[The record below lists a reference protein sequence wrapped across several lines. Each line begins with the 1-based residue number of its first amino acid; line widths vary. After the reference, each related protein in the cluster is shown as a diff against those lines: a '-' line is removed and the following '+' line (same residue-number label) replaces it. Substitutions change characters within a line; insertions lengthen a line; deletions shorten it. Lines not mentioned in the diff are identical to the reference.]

1 MKFCSSMPP
10 RLTAITFIAYAALA
24 ALLRGLSLSVPVF
37 KVPFLGGAWLGWAL
51 LGLIAFAGGWLL
63 WRGQTQWHWSPL
75 TLKQFRRFREIRRG
89 YVSFLFLLGLVG
101 LAALDSLVVGKR
113 ALIVSYEGRLFFP
126 FVTQVL
132 PGSTFGLQY
141 EAETDYRELQRQFQE
156 SGSGNWLLLPLV
168 PYDPKLDTPETIE
181 EVVLREGVAHRA
193 SQSKPFDGRAYTV
206 FRDNPAQKRQEWVYR
221 HGLLQGEMLGW
232 DLNNEQVEKAV
243 FERGQRLS
251 YSDFTDGQAA
261 ELEAQAGDT
270 LLTVVYPPSPPSL
283 THRHFLGTTS
293 MGGDVLAI
301 LYGGWQQA
309 IIASLLFVTFV
320 FVVGVAAGG
329 LLGYFGNL
337 IDLVGMRLIEIWSVL
352 PFLFIVMIVSS
363 IISPNLFLLVVI
375 ISLFSWMGTTIY
387 IRTAALKE
395 KARDY
400 VASARLLGAGTGR
413 IIFKHILPNS
423 IAILVTLAPFEVAA
437 IITSLAALDYLG
449 FGLPPEEP
457 SWGRLLHEG
466 TEDFNYPWIVS
477 SAFVAM
483 TTVLVLVTFV
493 GEAVREAFDPKKFTT
508 YR

>member
-1 MKFCSSMPP
+1 MSP
-10 RLTAITFIAYAALA
+10 RATGITLIAFAALG
-24 ALLRGLSLSVPVF
+24 ALFRWLSLSVPVF
-37 KVPFLGGAWLGWAL
+37 KVPFLGAAWLGWL
-51 LGLIAFAGGWLL
+51 LLAVCLLAGGWLL

-75 TLKQFRRFREIRRG
+75 TLKQLRRFREIRRG
-89 YVSFLFLLGLVG
+89 YLSLLLLLGLAGV
-101 LAALDSLVVGKR
+101 AALDTLIVGKR
-113 ALIVSYEGRLFFP
+113 ALIVSHEGRLYFP
-126 FVTQVL
+126 FVTNVL
-132 PGSTFGLQY
+132 PATTFGLKD
-141 EAETDYRELQRQFQE
+141 ESETDYRELQRQFRE
-156 SGSGNWLLLPLV
+156 SKSANWVLMPLV
-168 PYDPKLDTPETIE
+168 PYDPKLDTPEVVE
-181 EVVLREGVAHRA
+181 EVVLHDGLARRA
-193 SQSKPFDGRAYTV
+193 SESKPFDGRAYTV
-206 FRDNPAQKRQEWVYR
+206 FRDNPRQKRQEWVFR
-221 HGLLQGEMLGW
+221 HGLRQGEMLGW
-232 DLNNEQVEKAV
+232 DANNEQVEKAGFDKGSRV
-243 FERGQRLS
+243 THT
-251 YSDFTDGQAA
+251 DFTDGKAA
-261 ELEAQAGDT
+261 ALDAQTDGRMF
-270 LLTVVYPPSPPSL
+270 TVVYPPSAPSW
-283 THRHFLGTTS
+283 TQRHFLGTTS

-301 LYGGWQQA
+301 LFGGWQQA
-309 IIASLLFVTFV
+309 IIASILFVTFV

-329 LLGYFGNL
+329 LLGYFGGTLDL
-337 IDLVGMRLIEIWSVL
+337 IGMRLIEIWSVL

-363 IISPNLFLLVVI
+363 IVSPNLFLLVVI
-375 ISLFSWMGTTIY
+375 IALFSWMGTTIY

-423 IAILVTLAPFEVAA
+423 IAILVTLAPFEVSA

>member
-1 MKFCSSMPP
+1 MSP
-10 RLTAITFIAYAALA
+10 RTTAIVLLAYAALG
-24 ALLRGLSLSVPVF
+24 ALFRGLSLTVPVF
-37 KVPFLGGAWLGWAL
+37 KVPFLGGVWLGWSLLTLFAL
-51 LGLIAFAGGWLL
+51 AGVWLL
-63 WRGQTQWHWSPL
+63 WRGPSQWQWSPL
-75 TLKQFRRFREIRRG
+75 TLKQFRRFRDIKRG
-89 YVSFLFLLGLVG
+89 YGSFLVLLSLVG
-101 LAALDSLVVGKR
+101 LGALDTLIVGKR
-113 ALIVSYEGRLFFP
+113 ALVVRYEGQFFFP
-126 FVTQVL
+126 FVTEVK
-132 PGSTFGLQY
+132 PGTTFGLND
-141 EAETDYRELQRQFQE
+141 EAETDYRELQRQFRE
-156 SGSGNWLLLPLV
+156 SGSGNWVLMPLV
-168 PYDPKLDTPETIE
+168 PYDAKLDTPATLE
-181 EVVLREGVAHRA
+181 EVVMRDGVAYRA
-193 SQSKPFDGRAYTV
+193 SESKPFDGRAYTV
-206 FRDNPAQKRQEWVYR
+206 FKDKPEQKRQEWVFR
-221 HGLLQGEMLGW
+221 HGLKQGEMLGW
-232 DLNNEQVEKAV
+232 DVNNEQVEKATYDQGK
-243 FERGQRLS
+243 RTA
-251 YSDFTDGQAA
+251 YTDFTDGKAA
-261 ELEAQAGDT
+261 ALEAQAAEE
-270 LLTVVYPPSPPSL
+270 LRTVVYPPSPPSWA
-283 THRHFLGTTS
+283 HRHFLGTTS

-309 IIASLLFVTFV
+309 IIASILFVTFV

-329 LLGYFGNL
+329 LLGYFGGVV
-337 IDLVGMRLIEIWSVL
+337 DLVGMRLIEIWSVL

-387 IRTAALKE
+387 IRTSALKE

-423 IAILVTLAPFEVAA
+423 IAILVTLAPFEVSA

-457 SWGRLLHEG
+457 SWGRLLREG

>member
-1 MKFCSSMPP
+1 MSP
-10 RLTAITFIAYAALA
+10 RATGITLIVYAALS
-24 ALLRGLSLSVPVF
+24 ALFRWLSLAVPIF
-37 KVPFLGGAWLGWAL
+37 KVPFLGGMGLGWILLAASAL
-51 LGLIAFAGGWLL
+51 TGGWLL

-75 TLKQFRRFREIRRG
+75 TLKQIRRFREIKRG
-89 YVSFLFLLGLVG
+89 YASFLILLALVG
-101 LAALDSLVVGKR
+101 VGSLDTLVVGKR
-113 ALIVSYEGRLFFP
+113 ALIVRYEGQYFFP
-126 FVTQVL
+126 FITDVKPAT
-132 PGSTFGLQY
+132 TFGLK
-141 EAETDYRELQRQFQE
+141 EESETDYRALQRQFRE
-156 SGSGNWLLLPLV
+156 AKNGNWVLMPIV

-181 EVVLREGVAHRA
+181 KVVVREGVAYRA
-193 SQSKPFDGRAYTV
+193 SETKPFDGRAYTL
-206 FRDNPAQKRQEWVYR
+206 FREKPEQKRQEWVFR
-221 HGLLQGEMLGW
+221 HGLKQGEMLGW
-232 DLNNEQVEKAV
+232 DADNEQVEKATFDKGNRV
-243 FERGQRLS
+243 A
-251 YSDFTDGQAA
+251 YTDFTEAKADALASQAS
-261 ELEAQAGDT
+261 ET
-270 LLTVVYPPSPPSL
+270 LFTVVYPPSAPSW

-309 IIASLLFVTFV
+309 IIASILFVTFV

-329 LLGYFGNL
+329 LLGYFGGVL
-337 IDLVGMRLIEIWSVL
+337 DLVGMRLIEIWSVL

-387 IRTAALKE
+387 IRTAAMKE

-400 VASARLLGAGTGR
+400 VASARLLGASTGR

-423 IAILVTLAPFEVAA
+423 IAILVTLAPFEVSA

-477 SAFVAM
+477 SAFIAM

>member
-1 MKFCSSMPP
+1 MSP
-10 RLTAITFIAYAALA
+10 RTTGITLIAYAALG
-24 ALLRGLSLSVPVF
+24 ALFRWLSLSVPVF
-37 KVPFLGGAWLGWAL
+37 KVPFLGGAWLGWGLLAVFAL
-51 LGLIAFAGGWLL
+51 AGGWLL
-63 WRGQTQWHWSPL
+63 WRGQPQWHWSPL

-89 YVSFLFLLGLVG
+89 HVSFLILLGLVG
-101 LAALDSLVVGKR
+101 VGALDTLVVGKR
-113 ALIVSYEGRLFFP
+113 ALMVRYEGKFYFP
-126 FVTQVL
+126 FVTDVK
-132 PGSTFGLQY
+132 PGTTFGLKD
-141 EAETDYRELQRQFQE
+141 EAETDYRKLQRQFRE
-156 SGSGNWLLLPLV
+156 SGGGNWVLMPLV
-168 PYDPKLDTPETIE
+168 PYDPKLDTPEIIE
-181 EVVLREGVAHRA
+181 EVVLRDGVAFRA
-193 SQSKPFDGRAYTV
+193 SETKPFDGRAYTV
-206 FRDNPAQKRQEWVYR
+206 FKDKPEQKRQEWVFR
-221 HGLLQGEMLGW
+221 HGLKQGEMQGW
-232 DLNNEQVEKAV
+232 DTSNELVEKATYDKG
-243 FERGQRLS
+243 ERTA
-251 YSDFTDGQAA
+251 YSDFTDGKAAALKAQAA
-261 ELEAQAGDT
+261 DKM
-270 LLTVVYPPSPPSL
+270 LTVVYPPSPPSW
-283 THRHFLGTTS
+283 TQRHFLGTTS

-309 IIASLLFVTFV
+309 IIASILFVTFV
-320 FVVGVAAGG
+320 FIVGVVAGG
-329 LLGYFGNL
+329 LLGYFGGL

-508 YR
+508 YK

>member
-1 MKFCSSMPP
+1 MSP
-10 RLTAITFIAYAALA
+10 RTTAITLLAYATLGALF
-24 ALLRGLSLSVPVF
+24 RCLSLSVPVF
-37 KVPFLGGAWLGWAL
+37 KVPFLGGAWLGWSLLVAL
-51 LGLIAFAGGWLL
+51 ALTGGWLL
-63 WRGQTQWHWSPL
+63 WRGQAQWHWSPL
-75 TLKQFRRFREIRRG
+75 TLKQFHRFRQIRRG
-89 YVSFLFLLGLVG
+89 YVSFLILLGLVG
-101 LAALDSLVVGKR
+101 VGALDTLIVGKR
-113 ALIVSYEGRLFFP
+113 ALVVRYEGKFYFP
-126 FVTQVL
+126 FVTGVK
-132 PGSTFGLQY
+132 PGTTFGLKD
-141 EAETDYRELQRQFQE
+141 EAETDYRKLQRQFRE
-156 SGSGNWLLLPLV
+156 SGSSNWVLMPLV
-168 PYDPKLDTPETIE
+168 PYDPKLDTPEIIE
-181 EVVLREGVAHRA
+181 EVVLRDGLAFRA
-193 SQSKPFDGRAYTV
+193 SESKPFDGRAYTV
-206 FRDNPAQKRQEWVYR
+206 FKEKPEQKRQEWVFR
-221 HGLLQGEMLGW
+221 HGLRQGEMQGW
-232 DLNNEQVEKAV
+232 DASNELVEKATYHQG
-243 FERGQRLS
+243 ERTA
-251 YSDFTDGQAA
+251 YSDFTEGKAA
-261 ELEAQAGDT
+261 ALEAQAADK
-270 LLTVVYPPSPPSL
+270 LLTVVYPPSPPSWA
-283 THRHFLGTTS
+283 HRHFLGTTS

-301 LYGGWQQA
+301 LFGGWQQA
-309 IIASLLFVTFV
+309 VIASILFVTFV

-329 LLGYFGNL
+329 LLGYFGGL
-337 IDLVGMRLIEIWSVL
+337 MDLVGMRLIEIWSVL

-413 IIFKHILPNS
+413 VIFKHILPNS